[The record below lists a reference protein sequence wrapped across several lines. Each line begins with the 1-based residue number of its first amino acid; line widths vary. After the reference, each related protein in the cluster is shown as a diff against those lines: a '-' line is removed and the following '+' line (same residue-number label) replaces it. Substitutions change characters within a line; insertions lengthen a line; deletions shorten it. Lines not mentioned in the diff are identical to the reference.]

1 MAIMPRP
8 EAQASIDKTNTA
20 IMAEAETEL
29 NRLIQLWVESGG
41 QNVTTITVPG
51 RIPTSQFDE
60 LRMKVMDA
68 GWRCEQSYTGA
79 VGWTLTLI

>member
-1 MAIMPRP
+1 MAIMPRA

-41 QNVTTITVPG
+41 QNVITITLPT
-51 RIPTSQFDE
+51 RISSDMLAE
-60 LRMKVMDA
+60 LMEKVTDA
-68 GWRCEQSYTGA
+68 GWRYEHSFSGA
-79 VGWTLTLI
+79 DGWTLSLI